1 MLVFGVGAPRGV
13 SWPSVP
19 RYGTEAHARIGLWA
33 CVSRLIARA
42 LWRIWIGTA
51 ILVGVLGVGL
61 LNVHSAQLTTTE
73 AFVMRPASATVED
86 VRCVH

>member
-1 MLVFGVGAPRGV
+1 MCLTSHRTRTV
-13 SWPSVP
+13 
-19 RYGTEAHARIGLWA
+19 AHLDRH
-33 CVSRLIARA
+33 
-42 LWRIWIGTA
+42 A